1 MSSSTSYELVLTSS
15 TDGPIV
21 AYNASTGAP
30 LTRFLGTRSP
40 RRGLMAAGNRF
51 IAASHVSPDT
61 AAVSIHLYNWHT
73 SSVLH
78 RFPAPEFVAPLAA
91 TPDGGFIFAGGQSG
105 SIHCFSV
112 PLGDVVKSFPA
123 HTKPISCLQLNSDG
137 SLVIS
142 GSDDGSITV
151 IPTFQIVESSDS
163 DSDSSKDLILHNFK
177 KAHLDSVT
185 ALSTGIGLCNNSM
198 LVSSSLD
205 STCEFWNLLEGT
217 LLRTVTFP
225 CSINGVAISSS
236 DSSQYYLFA
245 EGSDGSVYKASIMKA
260 VRKTQ
265 NEEEVVVKKWNK
277 KSHVGSTEAVVVVNE
292 GKNLV
297 SASEDGSVWMW
308 EIERE
313 EVTMVIKDNNNSSNN
328 GLIMEGISSIS
339 DMIVVSGTT
348 DEHKGGRGKSRG
360 RGGGRGE
367 FVSSGM
373 LLKEEVMRS
382 MKKIME
388 VGDVLRVVEED
399 ERRAID
405 MLESA
410 IAMYERL
417 LELILEE
424 ALKGTCDDDESDEEQ
439 EQEDEDKERGERED
453 QELLKCCEQL

>member
-1 MSSSTSYELVLTSS
+1 MSSSSSYELVLTSS

-40 RRGLMAAGNRF
+40 RRGLTAAGNHF
-51 IAASHVSPDT
+51 IAATHVSPDT
-61 AAVSIHLYNWHT
+61 AAVSIHLYNWHI

-91 TPDGGFIFAGGQSG
+91 TADGVFIFAGGQSG

-112 PLGDVVKSFPA
+112 PLGDVVKSFPV
-123 HTKPISCLQLNSDG
+123 HTKPISCLQLNNDG

-163 DSDSSKDLILHNFK
+163 DSSKDLILHHLK
-177 KAHLDSVT
+177 KAHSDSVT

-205 STCEFWNLLEGT
+205 STCKFWNLLEGT

-236 DSSQYYLFA
+236 DSSQYLLFA
-245 EGSDGSVYKASIMKA
+245 AGSDGSVYKASIMEA

-265 NEEEVVVKKWNK
+265 NEEVVVKKWNK
-277 KSHVGSTEAVVVVNE
+277 KNHGVSTEAVVVVNE

-313 EVTMVIKDNNNSSNN
+313 EVVMVIKDNDDSSNN
-328 GLIMEGISSIS
+328 GGLIMEGSSSIS
-339 DMIVVSGTT
+339 DMIVVSGIA
-348 DEHKGGRGKSRG
+348 DEHRGDRGKSGGGSGCGGRG
-360 RGGGRGE
+360 

-399 ERRAID
+399 ERRAIN

-439 EQEDEDKERGERED
+439 EKEDEDK
-453 QELLKCCEQL
+453 